1 MRRLDQDRA
10 ARIETETLEAMSGRT
25 AALAQGMGRHDK
37 NDFFPPPTRAALA
50 RARVQALWGREER
63 GVVGVCESVDDCA

>member
-10 ARIETETLEAMSGRT
+10 ARIETETLEAMSGQA

-37 NDFFPPPTRAALA
+37 NDSPLGPIWETIWETMGETVSIHALA
-50 RARVQALWGREER
+50 IRQAGSIRR
-63 GVVGVCESVDDCA
+63 R